1 MFEGDFLKQIKSVF
15 LFVNEEKE
23 NVNEVL
29 KKLLDF
35 LFRNDIKVF
44 ADKDYKN
51 PKIVLCD
58 TETAI
63 KNSDVILAIGG
74 DGTIIRAAYFSFK
87 HQISTLGV
95 NLGRL
100 GFLSSVEPEQFDLL
114 KDMLC
119 GNYVVE
125 KRMVLEVKNNNDT
138 YFAIND
144 AVISRGTISRMID
157 IDVYCNEDKVTD
169 MRADGVIFST
179 PTGSTAYSLS
189 AGGPIIDPSLE
200 CILTTPICPHS
211 LSARTIVFSADKI
224 LNPKIN
230 ANSLVCEK
238 MFLTIDG
245 QKAVEIDANNTVTVQ
260 KSSLYANFLMP
271 KDKTF
276 FHTLNKKM
284 LNKEK

>member
-1 MFEGDFLKQIKSVF
+1 MLEGDFLKQIKSVF

-23 NVNEVL
+23 NVNVVL
-29 KKLLDF
+29 EKLLDF
-35 LFRNDIKVF
+35 LFQNDIKVF

-51 PKIVLCD
+51 SKIVLCD

-63 KNSDVILAIGG
+63 KNSDAILAIGG

-87 HQISTLGV
+87 HQISTLGI

-100 GFLSSVEPEQFDLL
+100 GFLSSVEPEQLDLL

-189 AGGPIIDPSLE
+189 AGGPIIDPALE

-230 ANSLVCEK
+230 ASSLVCEK